1 MSGITPTF
9 AENVRSDRLLQ
20 PANTLFPMFTTLAGT
35 TARYRL
41 VQPENAPEPMLIT
54 EPGIVTLVRDVLPLN
69 TLSLIPVTVS
79 GIVMSPPLPVYAV
92 SSPFSMINP
101 RTLFFCCCRKC
112 RIDHDRKHSYYQK
125 NSHSSLCLSFF
136 MFIALPSS
144 LKFYCSIF
152 LLLYII
158 FRSPHTDCKWIMSE
172 VYLHI

>member
-20 PANTLFPMFTTLAGT
+20 PANTLFPIFTTLAGT

-101 RTLFFCCCRKC
+101 AL
-112 RIDHDRKHSYYQK
+112 
-125 NSHSSLCLSFF
+125 SSS
-136 MFIALPSS
+136 AVV
-144 LKFYCSIF
+144 
-152 LLLYII
+152 
-158 FRSPHTDCKWIMSE
+158 E
-172 VYLHI
+172 NAG

>member
-79 GIVMSPPLPVYAV
+79 GIDKSC
-92 SSPFSMINP
+92 
-101 RTLFFCCCRKC
+101 TLFFCCCRKC

-125 NSHSSLCLSFF
+125 NSHSSLCLSFHVHRPA
-136 MFIALPSS
+136 FILEI
-144 LKFYCSIF
+144 LLFYFFCY
-152 LLLYII
+152 YI
-158 FRSPHTDCKWIMSE
+158 
-172 VYLHI
+172 